1 MGSQSALR
9 NLTWSSSVAKYSM
22 TDFNHDPV
30 AVDHGQQLFLW
41 RGGYLLVCLGSL
53 CGSPCCCVFLNVM
66 EYHSN
71 LFFPRTPSPPVL
83 LEPLGLVPSQGTWRQ
98 IPRRRCS
105 CPCFTTLSL
114 TLSKGPSFRACYNLL
129 QLLCCELDDSLW
141 LLIWHPRC
149 QCEVASLNLSLF
161 TGFAARR
168 VLLFPHLLLGS
179 GFPVNNQLFP
189 LCFIRLTYLNTSIP
203 PGSLI
208 QGRLHIL
215 HLPTL
220 QSQQPA
226 LDILHQKNLHIPR
239 QICKDV
245 NHILCLLHD
254 LQLLLT
260 VLLVHLRP
268 QHLSARGKAII

>member
-1 MGSQSALR
+1 MRVLHR
-9 NLTWSSSVAKYSM
+9 PPLI
-22 TDFNHDPV
+22 PV
-30 AVDHGQQLFLW
+30 WMSTNNKA
-41 RGGYLLVCLGSL
+41 
-53 CGSPCCCVFLNVM
+53 
-66 EYHSN
+66 
-71 LFFPRTPSPPVL
+71 
-83 LEPLGLVPSQGTWRQ
+83 
-98 IPRRRCS
+98 RRRH
-105 CPCFTTLSL
+105 
-114 TLSKGPSFRACYNLL
+114 R
-129 QLLCCELDDSLW
+129 QLRQS
-141 LLIWHPRC
+141 P
-149 QCEVASLNLSLF
+149 
-161 TGFAARR
+161 TGFPARR

-179 GFPVNNQLFP
+179 GFPANNQLFP

-260 VLLVHLRP
+260 VLLVHLCP
-268 QHLSARGKAII
+268 QHPAARGKAII